1 MAEDDE
7 AELFLLHH
15 TISRAF
21 PHSSISTFTNA
32 EDALADILDT
42 GTDILITDHG
52 MGKMSGTE
60 LIRDLRKRGFK
71 LPIVMVPATQALKPK
86 HARPARR
93 NSCSRKMAAT
103 RSSST
108 FAGYCPSEPPRS
120 GVFTYL
126 PGKHGF
132 S

>member
-71 LPIVMVPATQALKPK
+71 LPIVMVSGNPGAEAEAREAGATEFLLKK
-86 HARPARR
+86 DGSHEIEQHIRR
-93 NSCSRKMAAT
+93 L
-103 RSSST
+103 
-108 FAGYCPSEPPRS
+108 
-120 GVFTYL
+120 L
-126 PGKHGF
+126 PE
-132 S
+132 